1 MKFLGVD
8 MSIVECYPGG
18 DCQALINSLLE
29 LDMEDYWV
37 ICLS

>member
-1 MKFLGVD
+1 
-8 MSIVECYPGG
+8 MSIVECFAGG

-29 LDMEDYWV
+29 LDIEDYWV